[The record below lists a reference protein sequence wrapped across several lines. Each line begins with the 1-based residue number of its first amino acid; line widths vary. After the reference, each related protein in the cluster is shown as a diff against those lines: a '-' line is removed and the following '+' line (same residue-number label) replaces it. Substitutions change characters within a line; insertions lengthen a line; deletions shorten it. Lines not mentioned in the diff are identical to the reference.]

1 MDRNLTA
8 GHVRQKSEDGLP
20 SSWRR
25 CTANVGCRLSL
36 SAPNG
41 PARLRGAA
49 HGRLLYRAQP
59 CELEVPRSL
68 ALQEVQCTCPSSTA
82 EIQQCSDCCSLDLL
96 SFSNNLT
103 VPVSSLTTMK
113 GVLALSAIVSVAAA
127 LASYDLGKHATFRGP
142 PDHHRRGLVERR
154 QLIEESVI
162 NVRPWQVEGSF
173 YMNGM

>member
-1 MDRNLTA
+1 MR
-8 GHVRQKSEDGLP
+8 RKSENGLP

-25 CTANVGCRLSL
+25 CTAYAGCRSSL
-36 SAPNG
+36 SATNG

-59 CELEVPRSL
+59 RELGVPCSL
-68 ALQEVQCTCPSSTA
+68 ALQEVQCTFPASIA
-82 EIQQCSDCCSLDLL
+82 EIQHSSDCCSLDLHSL
-96 SFSNNLT
+96 SNNLT

-113 GVLALSAIVSVAAA
+113 SLLALYAIVSVAAA
-127 LASYDLGKHATFRGP
+127 LASYDLGKHATFHGP
-142 PDHHRRGLVERR
+142 PEHHRRALVERR

-162 NVRPWQVEGSF
+162 NIRPWQIEGSF